1 MKKIILSAALVMVTL
16 LGFSQT
22 QDLPTTTVRD
32 LNGKQVPFN
41 EAFEKGKVTLVSFW
55 ATWCIPCK
63 HEIKNIQSKLD
74 KWQAET
80 SFNYMTVS
88 IETEKLSETKVAK
101 AMIVSFNKNG
111 NPISEGGSA
120 KWNWMTTKSRSFGDY
135 AVMLDSIPPRVTPKN
150 FKDQTSTVGLSRLE
164 FTLYDNLAG
173 VKTVTATLNGKWV
186 LLEQDPKNS
195 LLYYTKDERFIKGQ
209 NTFRIK
215 ATDAVG
221 NSKELNITVQ

>member
-88 IETEKLSETKVAK
+88 IDDSRSSAMVKTFAK
-101 AMIVSFNKNG
+101 SQGWKFPAYLDPNSDLKRSLNFQNVPFSMIV
-111 NPISEGGSA
+111 
-120 KWNWMTTKSRSFGDY
+120 
-135 AVMLDSIPPRVTPKN
+135 
-150 FKDQTSTVGLSRLE
+150 DQ
-164 FTLYDNLAG
+164 
-173 VKTVTATLNGKWV
+173 NGKIV
-186 LLEQDPKNS
+186 FQHTGYEEGSENEIYNK
-195 LLYYTKDERFIKGQ
+195 I
-209 NTFRIK
+209 
-215 ATDAVG
+215 
-221 NSKELNITVQ
+221 KELVK